1 MCHLLGN
8 HQFVMLA
15 APSQGLHGN
24 GRPLSALRSLRL
36 CLDEL
41 SAADAAVLGLCSCPA
56 LTLLQLDSNGSNI
69 GMTGAQGLAPLT
81 QLQQLIVPTQSLGDE
96 GLRVRKR
103 SSRDAAAAA
112 AASIPAW
119 QAGCEADM
127 NNLLLV

>member
-1 MCHLLGN
+1 LSCTICL
-8 HQFVMLA
+8 
-15 APSQGLHGN
+15 SQGLHGN
-24 GRPLSALRSLRL
+24 GRPLAALRSLRL

-96 GLRVRKR
+96 GLRVSESNRGP
-103 SSRDAAAAA
+103 AAATAAA
-112 AASIPAW
+112 AASLAAW
-119 QAGCEADM
+119 HAGCQADAQSFCW
-127 NNLLLV
+127 LL